1 MLKVILL
8 IILWLLYWAI
18 KGLVIKTRGVKVGF
32 MIATSLLMGIMFW
45 LGLSFHPVTA
55 SVLIIYL
62 LISYV
67 EYVLTCFNVKVPI
80 MPVYSYIRVINE
92 EVAIRYS
99 IFKPLVLLIA
109 DIILIF
115 KRAPMLGF
123 SDTVEVDVNS
133 RDNVVVNIRI

>member
-45 LGLSFHPVTA
+45 LGLSFHPATA

-80 MPVYSYIRVINE
+80 MLVYSYIRVINE

-123 SDTVEVDVNS
+123 SDTLEVDVNS
-133 RDNVVVNIRI
+133 RDNVQVNIRI